1 MKNKA
6 GNIKEL
12 TNFVKEPLRLEAK
25 HLIDEIRSIS
35 KDVDYRKLRIRDSS
49 NVTYDFS
56 DYKTFN

>member
-25 HLIDEIRSIS
+25 PLIDEIRSI
-35 KDVDYRKLRIRDSS
+35 
-49 NVTYDFS
+49 
-56 DYKTFN
+56 

>member
-25 HLIDEIRSIS
+25 HLIDEIRSI
-35 KDVDYRKLRIRDSS
+35 
-49 NVTYDFS
+49 
-56 DYKTFN
+56 